1 VKAQI
6 LELLYDKGAL
16 DYKQIAELL
25 EKSEKSVSGRLSELS
40 RMGLV
45 EKQGRAYVLTEKGER
60 VVELMRTGLNFDE
73 ALKQAVNVEI
83 EPSVSSGLEVFG
95 WFQTYSLS

>member
-1 VKAQI
+1 MKAQI

-25 EKSEKSVSGRLSELS
+25 GKSEKSVSGQLSELS

-45 EKQGRAYVLTEKGER
+45 EKQGSAYILTEKG
-60 VVELMRTGLNFDE
+60 
-73 ALKQAVNVEI
+73 KK
-83 EPSVSSGLEVFG
+83 
-95 WFQTYSLS
+95 